1 MDETTFRILDTLSRA
16 LGKPL
21 SINELNRKMQEL
33 HGTAYYANT
42 YRKLQALT
50 EQGSITLTKAGQSSL
65 ATLNFGNYPLIDM
78 LAEMEIKRKQT
89 FLEKQAELQ
98 MLFMEIETYCSQM
111 SAMISVSAT
120 RPERNR
126 KLNRAELLILLHP
139 EGSQHHEQ
147 TLAIHNLMQII
158 QRMHTIRI
166 DYLILSGSE
175 LSSLLASEEKNPVQ
189 EMLADEIA
197 ILNPQGLW
205 YEIRNAH
212 QHGLQIKTSEKETNP
227 SKIPERNIIHNLA
240 RFGYKELGPA
250 LEKGEGICIEYI
262 ITAILMEKDARRIA
276 AIPII
281 LAKNRPNYNLLTF
294 LSQKY
299 GLSGRLLG
307 LLKALDK
314 IRHTKETEAAIKSL
328 EAMNVKEIEADEE
341 NIMKKMRLYNA

>member
-16 LGKPL
+16 LGRPL

-42 YRKLQALT
+42 YRKLQALA
-50 EQGSITLTKAGQSSL
+50 EQGSITLTKTGQSSL
-65 ATLNFGNYPLIDM
+65 VTLNFGNYPLIDM
-78 LAEMEIKRKQT
+78 LAEMELKRKQT

-111 SAMISVSAT
+111 SHMISVSAT
-120 RPERNR
+120 YPERNR

-139 EGSQHHEQ
+139 EGAHYEQ
-147 TLAIHNLMQII
+147 TLAIHKLMQTI

-166 DYLILSGSE
+166 DYMILSGVE
-175 LSSLLASEEKNPVQ
+175 LTNLLASEEKNPLQ
-189 EMLADEIA
+189 EMLADEIT
-197 ILNPQGLW
+197 ILNPQGFW
-205 YEIRNAH
+205 YEIKNAR
-212 QHGLQIKTSEKETNP
+212 QQGIQIKASEKETNP
-227 SKIPERNIIHNLA
+227 AKIPERDIIHNLA
-240 RFGYKELGPA
+240 RFGYRELGPA
-250 LEKGEGICIEYI
+250 LEKGEDICIEYI
-262 ITAILMEKDARRIA
+262 ITAILMKKDARRIA

-281 LAKNRPNYNLLTF
+281 LAKNRANYNLLTF

-299 GLSGRLLG
+299 GVSGRLLG

-328 EAMNVKEIEADEE
+328 ESMNVKEIEADEE
-341 NIMKKMRLYNA
+341 SIMKKMRLYNA